1 MSARISTKGK
11 YSIQYGKVEVRAKLP
26 RGDWLWP
33 AIWMLSED
41 QSYGPWPIS
50 GEIDIMEARGNAP
63 SYPAHGRDVVS
74 SSLRYGP
81 LPSLTHTLIGWLS
94 SRHDPFDHGFHTYAL
109 EWTDS
114 FMRFYVDSRLRQTLH
129 LTTRSDKQ
137 SFWSR
142 AKFPRAAVNGTGG
155 PVVGVADPW
164 TQGGWNAPFDR
175 PFYLVLNLAVGG
187 TSGWFPDG
195 VGGKP
200 WQDESQ
206 TAMLEFAMAQSNWY
220 ATWPQDPNDR
230 AFRIDHVKMWKLC

>member
-1 MSARISTKGK
+1 
-11 YSIQYGKVEVRAKLP
+11 
-26 RGDWLWP
+26 
-33 AIWMLSED
+33 
-41 QSYGPWPIS
+41 
-50 GEIDIMEARGNAP
+50 MEARGNAP
-63 SYPAHGRDVVS
+63 SYLAQGRDVVS

-81 LPSLTHTLIGWLS
+81 LPSLTHTLFGWLS

-114 FMRFYVDSRLRQTLH
+114 FMRFYVDSRIRQTLH

-142 AKFPRAAVNGTGG
+142 ARFPRVAVNGTDG

-164 TQGGWNAPFDR
+164 VQGGWNAPFDR
-175 PFYLVLNLAVGG
+175 RQFVRPIIVSMLTHTHTHTHVAFYLVLNLAVGG

-200 WQDESQ
+200 WQDQSQSES
-206 TAMLEFAMAQSNWY
+206 LGF
-220 ATWPQDPNDR
+220 
-230 AFRIDHVKMWKLC
+230 